1 MALSSRV
8 SVSNDGAT
16 YSSTFAEFL
25 HCDVYVSAG
34 AGGSSGTPDDP
45 FSDVKSALDAIL
57 VDAVATRPNA
67 DAEASSPSPRRR
79 RRASFGASSAAYD
92 ALCDVDRGAVDGAK
106 PREWTNRD
114 VIRLGAFSC
123 HAPVQSPT
131 STPRDP
137 NLRATELHPASPPL
151 SPRRVRGRRERAA
164 RPPGRRVRDRRRQR
178 RDDDFS

>member
-1 MALSSRV
+1 MRCVLLTHRSVSTLDRISFQLTGELFLYGMALSSRV

-45 FSDVKSALDAIL
+45 FSDVQSALDAIL

-92 ALCDVDRGAVDGAK
+92 ALGDVDRGAVDGAK

-137 NLRATELHPASPPL
+137 N
-151 SPRRVRGRRERAA
+151 
-164 RPPGRRVRDRRRQR
+164 
-178 RDDDFS
+178 